1 MKLVSV
7 QFSHQRCVM
16 QKEPEKGFDGS
27 GHWNKIIRSQTHAR
41 IFHGPGRPV
50 WLMQDHNI
58 QNISRADWQHFSCKY
73 FREWDSST
81 TLPAENR
88 ILHLCHP
95 QPSTDNNRHQVQS
108 PSSDIHWKWYRKL
121 KSSKLHAWR
130 SNTARSA
137 QPEPPGLVLEVGGLQ
152 LCRQPCLESWTWNF
166 EVWGTSAFQALQ
178 AL

>member
-41 IFHGPGRPV
+41 IFHGPGRLV

-88 ILHLCHP
+88 NMHLCHP
-95 QPSTDNNRHQVQS
+95 RPSTDNNRHQVQS
-108 PSSDIHWKWYRKL
+108 PSTDIHWKWYRKL
-121 KSSKLHAWR
+121 KISELHAWR
-130 SNTARSA
+130 SNTSHGSRKWQSVFTCLPMSVGQSSGPDHQDLTTRLWSLLYSINSA
-137 QPEPPGLVLEVGGLQ
+137 
-152 LCRQPCLESWTWNF
+152 
-166 EVWGTSAFQALQ
+166 
-178 AL
+178 